1 MNLISINKKT
11 IELDEF
17 EKIYKIT
24 EYNKLVKIVNLLIEK
39 GEIIP
44 IKNSG
49 GNGKSPTLYKRYRVV
64 AKVQDNEEIINE
76 IHYKLCS
83 RFNVE
88 YYESHLD
95 KYREHRSY
103 VLKLNDFMIN
113 NSRLLDSKISINERS
128 FQIWGREKF
137 LQKEGG
143 KTILKNL
150 GISLETLN
158 YYDTS
163 EPLAYYSHN
172 KYMPQNILII
182 ENKDTYFTMRN
193 HMISGNNT
201 ILGEKIDT
209 IIYGGG
215 KNVKKAFN
223 DFKIS
228 VEKHVSN
235 ISNKFFYF
243 GDLDY
248 EGIIIYEG
256 FYESF
261 YKEYYLRPFFN
272 GYRKMIDK
280 VKSLNIDLPKTKD
293 GQNKNITGLF
303 FNHLQLVTDNDMD
316 TFTEYE
322 KEIKNILENDLYVPQ
337 EIINIT
343 DL

>member
-1 MNLISINKKT
+1 MISINKKI
-11 IELDEF
+11 IELEEF

-24 EYNKLVKIVNLLIEK
+24 EYRKLVEIVNLLIEK

-64 AKVQDNEEIINE
+64 PKIQDNEEILNE

-88 YYESHLD
+88 YYEGHLD
-95 KYREHRSY
+95 KYKEHRGY
-103 VLKLNDFMIN
+103 ILKLNDFMIN

-150 GISLETLN
+150 GISLDTLN

-172 KYMPQNILII
+172 KYIPQNILII

-215 KNVKKAFN
+215 K
-223 DFKIS
+223 
-228 VEKHVSN
+228 
-235 ISNKFFYF
+235 
-243 GDLDY
+243 
-248 EGIIIYEG
+248 
-256 FYESF
+256 
-261 YKEYYLRPFFN
+261 
-272 GYRKMIDK
+272 
-280 VKSLNIDLPKTKD
+280 
-293 GQNKNITGLF
+293 TGRRRGRNTNTL
-303 FNHLQLVTDNDMD
+303 
-316 TFTEYE
+316 
-322 KEIKNILENDLYVPQ
+322 
-337 EIINIT
+337 
-343 DL
+343 

>member
-1 MNLISINKKT
+1 MNLSSIGKKT
-11 IELDEF
+11 FGLEEIEKL
-17 EKIYKIT
+17 YKIT
-24 EYNKLVKIVNLLIEK
+24 EYSQLVEKVKVLIEEAK
-39 GEIIP
+39 IIP
-44 IKNSG
+44 IKISG

-64 AKVQDNEEIINE
+64 PKVKDNKEILDE

-83 RFNVE
+83 RFNIE
-88 YYESHLD
+88 YYKSHLD
-95 KYREHRSY
+95 KYREHRSDI
-103 VLKLNDFMIN
+103 LKLNNFIIN
-113 NSRLLDSKISINERS
+113 NSRLLDNRISMNERA

-150 GISLETLN
+150 GISLESLN

-172 KYMPQNILII
+172 KYTPQNVLII
-182 ENKDTYFTMRN
+182 ENKDTYYTMRN
-193 HMISGNNT
+193 HMINGNNT

-209 IIYGGG
+209 IIYGRG
-215 KNVKKAFN
+215 KNLKKAFN

-228 VEKHVSN
+228 VEEHVAN
-235 ISNKFFYF
+235 DTNKFLYF

-261 YKEYYLRPFFN
+261 SQEYSLKPFIN
-272 GYRKMIDK
+272 GYKKMLDK
-280 VKSLNIDLPKTKD
+280 VKSLRTDLPQTKD
-293 GQNKNITGLF
+293 GQNRKIGSLFLNQFNILSE
-303 FNHLQLVTDNDMD
+303 NSTDNLVDYKKAMED
-316 TFTEYE
+316 
-322 KEIKNILENDLYVPQ
+322 ILKNDLYIPQ

>member
-1 MNLISINKKT
+1 MIINKKI
-11 IELDEF
+11 IELEEL

-24 EYNKLVKIVNLLIEK
+24 EYTKLVEIVKMLMKK
-39 GEIIP
+39 GEIVP

-49 GNGKSPTLYKRYRVV
+49 GNGKNPTLYKRYRVV
-64 AKVQDNEEIINE
+64 SKSQDNEEILNE

-83 RFNVE
+83 RFNIE
-88 YYESHLD
+88 YYENHLD
-95 KYREHRSY
+95 KYKEHRGY
-103 VLKLNDFMIN
+103 ILKLNDFMIN

-150 GISLETLN
+150 GISLDGLN

-172 KYMPQNILII
+172 KYTPQNILII
-182 ENKDTYFTMRN
+182 ENKDTYFTMRT
-193 HMISGNNT
+193 HMISGNNI

-228 VEKHVSN
+228 VEEYVSN
-235 ISNKFFYF
+235 TSNSFFYF

-261 YKEYYLRPFFN
+261 YKDYYLRPFFN

-280 VKSLNIDLPKTKD
+280 VKELNIDLPKMKD
-293 GQNKNITGLF
+293 GQNRNITGLF
-303 FNHLQLVTDNDMD
+303 FKHLQLINNNDMD
-316 TFTEYE
+316 IFTDYE
-322 KEIKNILENDLYVPQ
+322 KQIKYILENDLYVPQ

>member
-1 MNLISINKKT
+1 MISINKK
-11 IELDEF
+11 IIKLEEF

-24 EYNKLVKIVNLLIEK
+24 EYRKLVEIVNLLIEK

-64 AKVQDNEEIINE
+64 PKIQDNEEILNE

-88 YYESHLD
+88 YYEGHLD
-95 KYREHRSY
+95 KYKEHRGY
-103 VLKLNDFMIN
+103 ILKLNDFMIN

-150 GISLETLN
+150 GISLDTLN

-172 KYMPQNILII
+172 KYIPQNILII

-228 VEKHVSN
+228 VEKHIYN
-235 ISNKFFYF
+235 NSNKFFYF

-280 VKSLNIDLPKTKD
+280 VKALNIDLPKTKD
-293 GQNKNITGLF
+293 GQNRNTTGLF
-303 FNHLQLVTDNDMD
+303 FKHLQLVADNDID

-322 KEIKNILENDLYVPQ
+322 KEIKKILENDLYVPQ

>member
-1 MNLISINKKT
+1 MIINKKI
-11 IELDEF
+11 IELEEL

-24 EYNKLVKIVNLLIEK
+24 EYTKLVEIVKMLMKK
-39 GEIIP
+39 GEIVP

-49 GNGKSPTLYKRYRVV
+49 GNGKNPTLYKRYRVV
-64 AKVQDNEEIINE
+64 SKSQDNEEILNE

-83 RFNVE
+83 RFNIE
-88 YYESHLD
+88 YYENHLD
-95 KYREHRSY
+95 KYKEHRGY
-103 VLKLNDFMIN
+103 ILKLNDFMIN

-150 GISLETLN
+150 GISLDGLN

-172 KYMPQNILII
+172 KYTPQNILII

-193 HMISGNNT
+193 HMISGNNI

-215 KNVKKAFN
+215 KNVKNAFN

-228 VEKHVSN
+228 VEEYVSN
-235 ISNKFFYF
+235 TSNSFFYF

-261 YKEYYLRPFFN
+261 YKDYYLRPFFN

-280 VKSLNIDLPKTKD
+280 VKELNIDLPKMKD
-293 GQNKNITGLF
+293 GQNRNITGLF
-303 FNHLQLVTDNDMD
+303 FKHLQLINNNDMD
-316 TFTEYE
+316 IFTDYE
-322 KEIKNILENDLYVPQ
+322 KQIKYILENDLYVPQ